1 MLVNHHLAE
10 WDARM
15 ARATSLAARDA
26 GAEEL
31 LRFYRALAG
40 WQRAVAEQWLPTISA
55 HPLPGLVLE
64 ALDATLVLDAVPS
77 MLAWLGYTAPPDLR
91 RATAA
96 LAVLTPIE
104 WRSLFEQY
112 VATRGEMDAS
122 ADPFSTFVLEAVI
135 QPLADIVGTRAAEA
149 QPVASGTPN
158 RCPRCDGLPVAGVLR
173 EEGQGARRSLVCG
186 VCLHEWGFVRLACVA
201 CGEQRFDVLPVFTA
215 EELPLVRIE
224 ACDTCRGYLKTI
236 DGTKDGHVVAVVD
249 DLATVALDIWARGEG
264 YTRRRPSLLRT

>member
-1 MLVNHHLAE
+1 MNHHLAE

-26 GAEEL
+26 GAAEL

-40 WQRAVAEQWLPTISA
+40 WQRAVAEQWLSATSA
-55 HPLPGLVLE
+55 HQLQGSVLD

-77 MLAWLGYTAPPDLR
+77 MLEWLGYTAPPGLR
-91 RATAA
+91 QATLA
-96 LAVLTPIE
+96 LADVTPAG
-104 WRSLFEQY
+104 WRTLFEQY
-112 VATRGEMDAS
+112 VTTRGEMEAS
-122 ADPFSTFVLEAVI
+122 ADPFSTFVLEALI
-135 QPLADIVGTRAAEA
+135 QPLADIVGSRAAEG
-149 QPVASGTPN
+149 QPAASGALR
-158 RCPRCDGLPVAGVLR
+158 RCPRCGGLPVAGLLR
-173 EEGQGARRSLVCG
+173 EEGQGAKQSLVCG

-201 CGEQRFDVLPVFTA
+201 CGEEQFDALPVFTA

-249 DLATVALDIWARGEG
+249 DLATVALDIWARGQG